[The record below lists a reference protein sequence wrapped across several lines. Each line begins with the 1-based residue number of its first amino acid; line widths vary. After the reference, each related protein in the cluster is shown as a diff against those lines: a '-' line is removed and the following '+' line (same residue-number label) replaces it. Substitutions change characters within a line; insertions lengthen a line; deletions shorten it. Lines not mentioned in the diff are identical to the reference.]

1 MKFLFKIAALII
13 SNAIAI
19 WVAAKIVP
27 GITFEV
33 TLVNLLKAGAV
44 LGVVNSVIR
53 PIVKLLSLPVIF
65 LTLGA
70 FIVIINVAML
80 MLVSGM
86 FDFFTIHGFWAGLLG
101 TIIISLVNYFISW
114 FVKE

>member
-1 MKFLFKIAALII
+1 MKFLFKIAALVV

-33 TLVNLLKAGAV
+33 SLLNLLKAGAV
-44 LGVVNSVIR
+44 LGIINSVIR
-53 PIVKLLSLPVIF
+53 PIVKLLSLPVIL
-65 LTLGA
+65 LTLGV
-70 FIVIINVAML
+70 FVVIINVAML
-80 MLVSGM
+80 MLVSSL
-86 FDFFTIHGFWAGLLG
+86 FDFFTIQGFWAGFLG